1 MTNQENPI
9 IKEVQL
15 LTSPKGWRLFRNSR
29 GVGWVGKLIDYVKG
43 IARILNAKRVSF
55 GLTDG
60 ASDLIGW
67 RPVKVT
73 KDMEGKTIAQF
84 CAVEV
89 KTDAYPK
96 TTPAQ
101 KNFLKQV
108 EESGGFS
115 AIYREG
121 KGFDKTGDGEN
132 ESDL

>member
-15 LTSPKGWRLFRNSR
+15 KVSPMGWRLFRNSR
-29 GVGWVGKLIDYVKG
+29 GVGWVGKLIDYIKG
-43 IARILNAKRVSF
+43 VARILNAHRVSF

-67 RPVKVT
+67 RPLEI
-73 KDMEGKTIAQF
+73 DGKKIAQF

-89 KTDAYPK
+89 KTKAYPTLTK
-96 TTPAQ
+96 DQ

-108 EESGGFS
+108 KDAGGYA
-115 AIYREG
+115 AIYKEG
-121 KGFDKTGDGEN
+121 KGFIDD
-132 ESDL
+132 